1 VAGVVDQDVDRNPSL
16 AKPLMQLDDGR
27 NIRKIDWLDDDVDAM
42 SLAQL
47 GRQHLQFLDA
57 ARYKNKRPTLCGVL
71 PGELFAE
78 TTRRA
83 RDEHP
88 RLICQSHDLHL
99 LLHFERCFISA
110 LLPTRA
116 APWLRQFSTRRP
128 SRARSFL

>member
-47 GRQHLQFLDA
+47 GRQRLQFLDA
-57 ARYKNKRPTLCGVL
+57 ARHKNKRPTLCGVL
-71 PGELFAE
+71 PSELFAE

-83 RDEHP
+83 RDENP
-88 RLICQSHDLHL
+88 RLIFQCHDIHL
-99 LLHFERCFISA
+99 LFHLSA
-110 LLPTRA
+110 ASLARTCLLA
-116 APWLRQFSTRRP
+116 A
-128 SRARSFL
+128 